1 MSTTVSSTMS
11 SKAASHKRLGRK
23 GPGLKRP
30 GAVLCLLTAMLSG
43 TVWAEAC
50 TYREALMALEQ
61 GNSVRGLA
69 LMRIARRDG
78 DRRAEDY
85 LLQRD
90 LPLTADGNDERP
102 LATLLSEW
110 RVSDTSGR

>member
-1 MSTTVSSTMS
+1 
-11 SKAASHKRLGRK
+11 
-23 GPGLKRP
+23 
-30 GAVLCLLTAMLSG
+30 MLSG

-69 LMRIARRDG
+69 LMRMARRDG

-85 LLQRD
+85 LLRRD

-110 RVSDTSGR
+110 RVTDTTGR